1 MKFESYSLVYI
12 DDMED
17 FEEMSSIVNINAQ
30 LLDQS
35 ALPPPH
41 QGATWRNE
49 DWSAQS
55 GLPPSSQLRKNHL
68 SDPQEGSL

>member
-41 QGATWRNE
+41 QGATLRNE
-49 DWSAQS
+49 D
-55 GLPPSSQLRKNHL
+55 
-68 SDPQEGSL
+68 